1 MLGYL
6 TSRWQSTG
14 KPEKTTPTWFDRHAN
29 PLLLSVAKKACTHPI
44 HTIVTIAFLA
54 SYSYLGVLDKGL
66 LESGIEEA
74 ASRVDFQTL
83 LAGSKRLRVGEE
95 TSWQWEA
102 EDNRIGA
109 NMGSVWNTAYMSKGD
124 ANTTQ
129 TAQELALV
137 TLVFPESSTVNSAP
151 SQQSVPR
158 NVSAALLP
166 SSSSTFA
173 TFSHDTSLAFSIPY
187 AEAADFLEAM
197 QEISAPED
205 ASQFQGSDK
214 EGTREEKKW
223 LMRASKNG
231 NAPTGVR
238 NWIIESWTSFVD
250 LLKVG

>member
-1 MLGYL
+1 MEHHLHLG
-6 TSRWQSTG
+6 G
-14 KPEKTTPTWFDRHAN
+14 
-29 PLLLSVAKKACTHPI
+29 
-44 HTIVTIAFLA
+44 
-54 SYSYLGVLDKGL
+54 
-66 LESGIEEA
+66 A
-74 ASRVDFQTL
+74 A
-83 LAGSKRLRVGEE
+83 
-95 TSWQWEA
+95 
-102 EDNRIGA
+102 
-109 NMGSVWNTAYMSKGD
+109 NTA
-124 ANTTQ
+124 Q

-158 NVSAALLP
+158 NVSAELLP

-231 NAPTGVR
+231 NAASGVR

-250 LLKVG
+250 LLKVH